1 MAKKKHLIT
10 SALPY
15 INGVKHL
22 GNLVGS
28 LLPADVYARFLR
40 QTGEE
45 VLFICATDEH
55 GTPAEISAMEAG
67 QDVETYCNEQH
78 EIQKDIYARFLLSF
92 DHFGR
97 TSRPQNFE
105 LTHQMA
111 EDLTKNGFIEER
123 SIKQIYSPKDG
134 RFLPDRYVEGTC
146 PFCGY
151 ERARGDQCENCT
163 KLLDPVDLKNPRSA
177 LSGSTELEVRESKHL
192 FLLLPK
198 MAETVAKWVE
208 TKKGIWSPLVYSI
221 AQKWLNEGLQE
232 RCITRDLKWGI
243 PVNREGFEDKVFY
256 VWFDAPIGYISA
268 TKEWSDLDPEH
279 RDWKDWWLDADDTTI
294 YTEFMAKDNIPFHTV
309 TFPACMMGSGKPW
322 KKVDVLKGFNWL
334 TYYGGKFSTS
344 QHRGVFTDQALEEFP
359 ADYWRYWLLANAPE
373 SSDSSFTFDSFVATI
388 NKDLN
393 STLGNFVNRVIK
405 ITENNFGAVVPEGGE
420 VGDAEERL
428 AKRLKE
434 LIGSYTA
441 NMAEVSCRKALAD
454 LRAIWVEGNN
464 YITETEPWKA
474 VKEDKERAAA
484 ILRTCFNLIYI
495 FAVLSYP
502 IIPEAAQK
510 ILDMLGVKVAGGN
523 LGWINKDELMARLQF
538 VKGGDKF
545 TPIEPLFSQIT
556 PERMEELTAKYGS
569 DEGQKA

>member
-1 MAKKKHLIT
+1 MTKKKHLIT

-55 GTPAEISAMEAG
+55 GTPAEISAAEAG
-67 QDVETYCNEQH
+67 QDVKTYCDEQH

-198 MAETVAKWVE
+198 MADTVAKWVE
-208 TKKGIWSPLVYSI
+208 TKKGLWSPLVYSI
-221 AQKWLNEGLQE
+221 AQKWLTEGLQE

-373 SSDSSFTFDSFVATI
+373 SSDSSFTFDSFGATI

-405 ITENNFGAVVPEGGE
+405 ITENNFGAMVPEGGE
-420 VGDAEERL
+420 VGEAEEKLVR
-428 AKRLKE
+428 RLKE
-434 LIGSYTA
+434 LINSYTT
-441 NMAEVSCRKALAD
+441 NMAELSYRKALAD

-474 VKEDKERAAA
+474 VKENKERAAV
-484 ILRTCFNLIYI
+484 ILRTCFNLMYI

-502 IIPEAAQK
+502 VIPEAAQK
-510 ILDMLGVKVAGGN
+510 ILDMLGIKVTGGN
-523 LGWINKDELMARLQF
+523 AGWIGADKLIARLQF
-538 VKGGDKF
+538 VKGGNKF
-545 TPIEPLFSQIT
+545 APIQPLFNQIT

-569 DEGQKA
+569 DKG

>member
-1 MAKKKHLIT
+1 MTKKKHLIT

-55 GTPAEISAMEAG
+55 GTPAEISAAEAG
-67 QDVETYCNEQH
+67 QDEKTYCDEQH

-163 KLLDPVDLKNPRSA
+163 KLLDPLDLKNPRSA

-198 MAETVAKWVE
+198 MADTVAKWVE

-221 AQKWLNEGLQE
+221 AQKWLTEGLQE

-322 KKVDVLKGFNWL
+322 KKVDELKGFNWL

-373 SSDSSFTFDSFVATI
+373 SSDSSFTFDSFGATI

-420 VGDAEERL
+420 VGEAEEKL
-428 AKRLKE
+428 VKRLKE
-434 LIGSYTA
+434 LISSYTT
-441 NMAEVSCRKALAD
+441 NMSELSYRKALAD

-474 VKEDKERAAA
+474 VKEDKERAAV
-484 ILRTCFNLIYI
+484 ILRTCFNLMYI

-502 IIPEAAQK
+502 VIPETAQK

-523 LGWINKDELMARLQF
+523 AGWIDTDRLIARLQF

-545 TPIEPLFSQIT
+545 TPIQPLFNQIT

-569 DEGQKA
+569 DKG

>member
-1 MAKKKHLIT
+1 MTKKKHLIT

-55 GTPAEISAMEAG
+55 GTPAEISAAEAG
-67 QDVETYCNEQH
+67 QDVKTYCDEQH

-163 KLLDPVDLKNPRSA
+163 KLLDPLDLKNPRSA

-198 MAETVAKWVE
+198 MADTVAKWVE

-221 AQKWLNEGLQE
+221 AQKWLTEGLQE

-322 KKVDVLKGFNWL
+322 KKVDELKGFNWL

-373 SSDSSFTFDSFVATI
+373 SSDSSFTFDSFGATI

-420 VGDAEERL
+420 VGEAEEKL
-428 AKRLKE
+428 VKRLKE
-434 LIGSYTA
+434 LISSYTT
-441 NMAEVSCRKALAD
+441 NMVELSYRKALAD

-474 VKEDKERAAA
+474 VKEDKERAAV
-484 ILRTCFNLIYI
+484 ILRTCFNLMYI

-502 IIPEAAQK
+502 VIPETAQK

-523 LGWINKDELMARLQF
+523 AGWIDTDRLIARLQF

-545 TPIEPLFSQIT
+545 TPIQPLFNQIT

-569 DEGQKA
+569 DKG

>member
-1 MAKKKHLIT
+1 MTKKKHLIT

-55 GTPAEISAMEAG
+55 GTPAEISAAEAG
-67 QDVETYCNEQH
+67 QDVKTYCDEQH

-198 MAETVAKWVE
+198 MADTVAKWVE
-208 TKKGIWSPLVYSI
+208 TKKGLWSPLVYSI
-221 AQKWLNEGLQE
+221 AQKWLTEGLQE

-373 SSDSSFTFDSFVATI
+373 SSDSSFTFDSFGATI

-405 ITENNFGAVVPEGGE
+405 ITENNFGAIVPEGGE
-420 VGDAEERL
+420 VGEAEEKLVR
-428 AKRLKE
+428 RLKE
-434 LIGSYTA
+434 LINSYTT
-441 NMAEVSCRKALAD
+441 NMAELSYRKALAD

-474 VKEDKERAAA
+474 VKENKERAAV
-484 ILRTCFNLIYI
+484 ILRTCFNLMYI

-502 IIPEAAQK
+502 VIPEAAQK
-510 ILDMLGVKVAGGN
+510 ILDMLGIKVTGGN
-523 LGWINKDELMARLQF
+523 AGWINADKLIARLQF

-545 TPIEPLFSQIT
+545 TPIEPLFNQIT

-569 DEGQKA
+569 DKG

>member
-1 MAKKKHLIT
+1 MTKKKHLIT

-55 GTPAEISAMEAG
+55 GTPAEISAAEAG
-67 QDVETYCNEQH
+67 QDVKTYCDEQH

-198 MAETVAKWVE
+198 MADTVAKWVE
-208 TKKGIWSPLVYSI
+208 TKKGLWSPLVYSI
-221 AQKWLNEGLQE
+221 AQKWLTEGLQE

-373 SSDSSFTFDSFVATI
+373 SSDSSFTFDSFGATI

-405 ITENNFGAVVPEGGE
+405 ITENNFGAMVPEGGE
-420 VGDAEERL
+420 VGEAEEKLVR
-428 AKRLKE
+428 RLKE
-434 LIGSYTA
+434 LINSYTT
-441 NMAEVSCRKALAD
+441 NMAELSYRKALAD

-474 VKEDKERAAA
+474 VKENKERAAV
-484 ILRTCFNLIYI
+484 ILRTCFNLMYI

-502 IIPEAAQK
+502 VIPEAAQK
-510 ILDMLGVKVAGGN
+510 ILDMLGIKVTGGN
-523 LGWINKDELMARLQF
+523 AGWINADKLIARLQF

-545 TPIEPLFSQIT
+545 TPIEPLFNQIT

-569 DEGQKA
+569 DKG